1 MSTIRTEARGDIPA
15 IREAVRAAFPGD
27 AEMRLV
33 DALREKG
40 DIAVSLV
47 CEADGFIVG
56 HAVLSRMNVSAD
68 GRPVAAAAL
77 GPVSVLPEC
86 QSEGIGTRLIRD
98 LVEQARGI
106 GFQMI
111 YVLGDPAYY
120 ERFGFT
126 RDAAGPYRSAYSGDN
141 FMALELDDAPPRPF
155 EGSADYAAPFGNM
168 EG

>member
-1 MSTIRTEARGDIPA
+1 MNTIRPEARGDVPA
-15 IREAVRAAFPGD
+15 IREAVRAAVPTD

-40 DIAVSLV
+40 DIAASLV

-56 HAVLSRMNVSAD
+56 HAVLSRMNVFAD

-98 LVEQARGI
+98 LIEQARGI

-111 YVLGDPAYY
+111 FVLGDPAYY
-120 ERFGFT
+120 GRFGF
-126 RDAAGPYRSAYSGDN
+126 DAPAAKPYRSAYSGEN
-141 FMALELDDAPPRPF
+141 FMALELDAPPRPF